1 MEIINLPT
9 MISLG
14 ENVRSLESPATAA
27 AIQITGTQP
36 TKEITSEALG
46 PRTPSVGYGT
56 SSADPEIRPE
66 MTIFAKA
73 EEATAN
79 LNGPVTNIGSDDVQ
93 ISLEMTTIAKA
104 EEATANLNG
113 PVTNIGSDDV
123 QISLEMTTIAKV
135 EEATANL
142 NGPVTNIGSDDAQ
155 ISLEMTTIAKAE
167 EATANLRTSTT
178 DLSAQAGVSS
188 SQESENTT
196 GSAPG
201 QDSLDPREN
210 GLGKWLGYHH

>member
-46 PRTPSVGYGT
+46 PRTPAVGYGT

-79 LNGPVTNIGSDDVQ
+79 LNGPVTNIGSDD
-93 ISLEMTTIAKA
+93 
-104 EEATANLNG
+104 
-113 PVTNIGSDDV
+113 
-123 QISLEMTTIAKV
+123 
-135 EEATANL
+135 
-142 NGPVTNIGSDDAQ
+142 AQ
-155 ISLEMTTIAKAE
+155 ISLQMTTIAKAE

-188 SQESENTT
+188 SQESEHTT